1 MAAHQKVLLIDDDL
15 DFRESMKSLLE
26 SYEYEV
32 FEADSGAEGLRKV
45 IEYKPDVIFVD
56 IMMENDTDGYSVT
69 YALKHKDE
77 YAAYRDI
84 PVFMISSIEESPD
97 ERFPMSGE
105 AELFRPDRYLTKPLD
120 IPRLLELLKVAAV
133 R

>member
-26 SYEYEV
+26 SCDYEV
-32 FEADSGAEGLRKV
+32 FEADSGAEGLQKV
-45 IEYKPDVIFVD
+45 IECKPDIIFVD
-56 IMMENDTDGYSVT
+56 IMMENDTEGYSVT
-69 YALKHKDE
+69 YALKHGDE
-77 YAAYRDI
+77 YSAYRNI

-97 ERFPMSGE
+97 ERFPMSDE

>member
-32 FEADSGAEGLRKV
+32 SEADSGAEGLRKV
-45 IEYKPDVIFVD
+45 IEHKPDVIFVD

-69 YALKHKDE
+69 YALKHEDE

>member
-26 SYEYEV
+26 SYEYEI

-45 IEYKPDVIFVD
+45 IEHKPDIIFVD

-69 YALKHKDE
+69 HALKHEDG

-97 ERFPMSGE
+97 ERFPMSDE

-120 IPRLLELLKVAAV
+120 IPRLLELLKVATA